1 MYCGAKEY
9 KLNYRDGFVF
19 GYIRPQ
25 KSELL
30 VREYEQYRGVYCA
43 LCKQLGDSFG
53 IFSRM
58 TLSYDCTFLALMKM
72 GMSQERPTFLKG
84 KCVANPLK
92 KCTYCKGGKQILEFA
107 AALSVILTYYKV
119 RDDISDSRFAGRL
132 RAFLALPFLL
142 RSHKK
147 AKGKYP
153 ELERIVA
160 EAMELQQ
167 QAEQSSDALI
177 DASAEPTAKMLSET
191 FQLLSQN
198 EKEKR
203 VLEQFG
209 YFLGRWVYMIDAAD
223 DLEADIKSGSF
234 NPFVKRLGLTSAST
248 PQELEKAKAYCN
260 EVLNM
265 TLSQAVGAFQLL
277 EFQQFG
283 KILSNVIFLGLPEMQ
298 RELLFLKEKEKKN
311 V

>member
-1 MYCGAKEY
+1 M
-9 KLNYRDGFVF
+9 F

-53 IFSRM
+53 VFSRM
-58 TLSYDCTFLALMKM
+58 TLSYDCTFLAMLEM
-72 GMSQERPTFLKG
+72 GMSAECPAFQKG
-84 KCVANPLK
+84 KCVVNPLK
-92 KCTYCKGGKQILEFA
+92 KCTYCKGGSQSLKFA
-107 AALSVILTYYKV
+107 AALSVIMTYYKV
-119 RDDISDSRFAGRL
+119 KDDISDSRFAGKM
-132 RAFLALPFLL
+132 RAFLVLPFLW

-147 AKGKYP
+147 AESEYP

-160 EAMELQQ
+160 ETMELQRL
-167 QAEQSSDALI
+167 AEQNGEALI
-177 DASAEPTAKMLSET
+177 DACAEPTAKMLSGT
-191 FQLLSQN
+191 FRLLSQ
-198 EKEKR
+198 EEREKR

-223 DLEADIKSGSF
+223 DMEADLKSGSF
-234 NPFVKRLGLTSAST
+234 NPFVLKLGLTPAST
-248 PQELEKAKAYCN
+248 PEELKKAKAYCN

-283 KILSNVIFLGLPEMQ
+283 NILSNVIFLGLPEMQ